1 MKHLIQETDNT
12 RYMKSYIKK
21 YVRPRRIKKLAG
33 KNSIFISRNN
43 NLLNSINISDILLP
57 LCTVAKYVSPN
68 RQLAYIIRNTASF
81 FIQNVTE
88 NTLSEIKFKDMRFP
102 PYQTV
107 ESMGTEDETVWINKR
122 NSLEL
127 ITQDLIFVPL
137 SALMPASIELN
148 EQVLSYLLKN
158 DKLPKAIILKQ
169 IYGDKT
175 IVIDGLDEL
184 LISVFIN
191 HANFAFEPDQLS
203 ILANLE

>member
-57 LCTVAKYVSPN
+57 LCTVVKYVSPN

-184 LISVFIN
+184 LISVFSN
-191 HANFAFEPDQLS
+191 ANFAFEPDKLS